1 MLALCSTAVVG
12 GKVATALLVN
22 AATPMSFCCS
32 SYSPAGWQKCST
44 TTCLGTCA
52 SPLQHCC
59 CQWEGGNSLACH
71 CSYTYEFLQFLQPCR
86 MAEVQHNN
94 LPRNLC

>member
-1 MLALCSTAVVG
+1 MLALCSTAAVS
-12 GKVATALLVN
+12 GKVATALLVT
-22 AATPMSFCCS
+22 AATPMSFCS

-59 CQWEGGNSLACH
+59 CQWEGGNSLACQ